1 MPPNP
6 HKKDHMLPK
15 IVSAI
20 TKSPIYFGVVLALLG
35 FFAWAEF
42 TGNRLIGDD
51 NYETEKHGY
60 GSGSGGRSG
69 YRGRTGFY
77 HK

>member
-1 MPPNP
+1 
-6 HKKDHMLPK
+6 MLPK
-15 IVSAI
+15 IISAI
-20 TKSPIYFGVVLALLG
+20 TKSPIYFGVVLMLLG
-35 FFAWAEF
+35 FFAWSEF
-42 TGNRLIGDD
+42 TGNRLLGDD

-60 GSGSGGRSG
+60 GTSSGGRGG

>member
-1 MPPNP
+1 MQTR
-6 HKKDHMLPK
+6 
-15 IVSAI
+15 IRTAI
-20 TKSPIYFGVVLALLG
+20 AKSPVYFALVLLLLG
-35 FFAWAEF
+35 FFTWAEW
-42 TGNRLIGDD
+42 TGNRLLGDD
-51 NYETEKHGY
+51 KYETEKHGY